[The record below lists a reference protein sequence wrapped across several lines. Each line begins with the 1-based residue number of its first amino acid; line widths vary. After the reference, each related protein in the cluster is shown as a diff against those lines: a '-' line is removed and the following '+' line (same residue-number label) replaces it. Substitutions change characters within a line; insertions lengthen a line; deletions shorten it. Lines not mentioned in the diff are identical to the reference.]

1 MTEKYI
7 RDLRHFLNFL
17 ESKKQLVRVK
27 KEVNLKYELAGVLWK
42 TLKVKGPALL
52 FEKVRNS
59 DMPVAGGV
67 LGTPRRLGL
76 SLGLSERDL
85 IDECLTSIHWEKQCK
100 INQKIQRAISEP
112 TPYKE
117 VHSGPVNEVTEDKVD
132 LSKLPVPTWFEH
144 DAGPYMTG
152 GVVIA
157 KNPNTGV
164 LNMGVYRIQIQG
176 KDKLS
181 IYARPD
187 HDLHTIFK
195 VAEEK
200 GEEVDVAIAIG
211 VDPPTLIAAALSVP
225 PDISEL
231 CVAGTLRGAPLNVV
245 PCETVDLMVPA
256 NAEIVIEG
264 KVDPKTKVK
273 EGPFG
278 EYTGFY
284 SESFCPLAKV
294 NTIYHRANPL
304 FFVCLPGPKPGHEAF
319 PCITRWNFAH
329 EILQRLK
336 AKYSSVKAV
345 AFLGYSMLDHLIVS
359 INKKSEEEPVVII
372 NEIFNMDINGEPVAS
387 MVKRVTVVDAE
398 DIDINLE
405 EVEFAINMYTRDRS
419 SVVVIPNVQSP
430 LDIIAKDGFSIRL
443 GIDATKPLATKTR
456 IGKKVKIPGLNKI
469 RIEDYLL

>member
-1 MTEKYI
+1 
-7 RDLRHFLNFL
+7 L
-17 ESKKQLVRVK
+17 ERKKQLVRVK
-27 KEVNLKYELAGVLWK
+27 REVDLKYELAGVLWK
-42 TLKVKGPALL
+42 TLKVRGPALL
-52 FEKVRNS
+52 FEKVKGSN
-59 DMPVAGGV
+59 MPVVGGV
-67 LGTPRRLGL
+67 LGTPRRLGF
-76 SLGLSERDL
+76 SLGLSEGDL
-85 IDECLTSIHWEKQCK
+85 IDECLTSVNWEKQCK
-100 INQKIQRAISEP
+100 INQIIQRAISEP

-117 VHSGPVNEVTEDKVD
+117 VQSGPVKEVTEDKVD
-132 LSKLPVPTWFEH
+132 LLKLPVPTWFEH
-144 DAGPYMTG
+144 DAGPYITG

-157 KNPNTGV
+157 KNPMSGV

-181 IYARPD
+181 IYARPG
-187 HDLHTIFK
+187 HDMHTIFK
-195 VAEEK
+195 AAEER

-231 CVAGTLRGAPLNVV
+231 SVAGTLRRTPLNVV
-245 PCETVDLMVPA
+245 PCEIVDLVVPA

-294 NTIYHRANPL
+294 TTIYHRANPL
-304 FFVCLPGPKPGHEAF
+304 FYVCLPGPKPGHEAF
-319 PCITRWNFAH
+319 LCIPRLNLAH
-329 EILQRLK
+329 KILQKLK
-336 AKYSSVKAV
+336 AKYWNVEAV
-345 AFLGYSMLDHLIVS
+345 AFSGYGILDHLIVS
-359 INKKSEEEPVVII
+359 INKKSEEEPVAII

-387 MVKRVTVVDAE
+387 RVKRITVVDAE
-398 DIDINLE
+398 DVDIHNLE
-405 EVEFAINMYTRDRS
+405 EVEFAINMCTRDRS

-430 LDIIAKDGFSIRL
+430 LDIIAKDGLSIRL

-469 RIEDYLL
+469 RIEDYLFL